1 MSNGIVKDNKMHP
14 FKIDREAFNGLFK
27 DYYPNLKAYARLF
40 LDNETAE
47 DIVQEVFVTIWENK
61 NNITIHTSIKAYL
74 FKAVYTRCLNT
85 IAHQKMQATKHT
97 DIELELKNYE
107 ASFFDPDKNEIIR
120 SLYMNDLRDE
130 IDQAIESLPQKC
142 REVFTLSYVK
152 DMKNKEISG
161 LLDISVSTVEKH
173 INHALKVLRQLL
185 QNKLVIFILACLF
198 K

>member
-1 MSNGIVKDNKMHP
+1 MIKDNKMHP
-14 FKIDREAFNGLFK
+14 FKIDREVFNSLFK
-27 DYYPNLKAYARLF
+27 DYYPSLKAYACLF
-40 LDNETAE
+40 LDNESAE
-47 DIVQEVFVTIWENK
+47 DIVQEVFIYIWENK
-61 NNITIHTSIKAYL
+61 DNITIHTSIKAYF

-85 IAHQKMQATKHT
+85 IAHQKMRAKKHT
-97 DIELELKNYE
+97 NIEFELKNYE

-120 SLYMNDLRDE
+120 KLYMDDLHVE

-152 DMKNKEISG
+152 DMKNKEISE
-161 LLDISVSTVEKH
+161 LLGTSVSTVEKH

-185 QNKLVIFILACLF
+185 QNKLVILILACLF